1 MLSSHVENVP
11 DTQLTKSRKKEFNV
25 EDSTI
30 LATVFLLDPVI
41 VEYGYLELFSSTEAP
56 SICWIFQEKTVI
68 LYVSLVRCGVPYE
81 DDYDIQMGNHYTKL
95 NKALR
100 FFNI

>member
-41 VEYGYLELFSSTEAP
+41 VEYGYLELFSSTETP
-56 SICWIFQEKTVI
+56 SIVEVSKQKSVI
-68 LYVSLVRCGVPYE
+68 LYVSQVTCGVPYE
-81 DDYDIQMGNHYTKL
+81 GLYDI
-95 NKALR
+95 
-100 FFNI
+100 